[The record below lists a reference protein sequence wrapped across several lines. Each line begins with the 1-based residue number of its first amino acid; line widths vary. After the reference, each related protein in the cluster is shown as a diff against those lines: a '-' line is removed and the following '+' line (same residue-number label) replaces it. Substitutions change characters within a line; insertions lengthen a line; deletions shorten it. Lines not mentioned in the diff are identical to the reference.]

1 MNLRNVF
8 WQLASP
14 SQLLLLAPLV
24 GAMFVAAGF
33 RRTGRV
39 IIGLAMAALVAFGLL
54 PGSAFVARPLET
66 RFPQPVLPDS
76 ISGMVLLTG
85 AESTAASAVSG
96 LPQLGSHANRYV
108 AVLRLATR
116 YPAARIVVSGEP
128 LVRPGQPEL
137 DSQTAVA
144 NAILRDLGVD
154 PKRVTF
160 EQRSWD
166 TCDNARNTRS
176 LVDPRPGETW
186 VLVTSA
192 MHMPRAVA
200 CFRAVG
206 WGDVVPLPDAYQAV
220 PGFDRPRAFRIVDNL
235 QLLDEALHEWVGLAY
250 YRVTG
255 RTEELFPAPA
265 APEIDPGGSDP

>member
-1 MNLRNVF
+1 M
-8 WQLASP
+8 
-14 SQLLLLAPLV
+14 LV
-24 GAMFVAAGF
+24 VVGF

-39 IIGLAMAALVAFGLL
+39 IIGLALGALAAFGLL
-54 PGSAFVARPLET
+54 PGSAYVARTLET
-66 RFPQPVLPDS
+66 RFPQPVLEDS
-76 ISGMVLLTG
+76 ISGIVLLTG

-96 LPQLGSHANRYV
+96 LPQLGSHGNRYV

-128 LVRPGQPEL
+128 LVQAGQPEL

-144 NAILRDLGVD
+144 KAILRDLGVD

-166 TCDNARNTRS
+166 TCDNARNTRN

-206 WGDVVPLPDAYQAV
+206 WDAIVSYPDAYRAV
-220 PGFDRPRAFRIVDNL
+220 PGLDRPRAFRIVDNL
-235 QLLDEALHEWVGLAY
+235 QLFDEALHEWVGLAY
-250 YRVTG
+250 YHVTG
-255 RTEELFPAPA
+255 RTVELFPAPEA
-265 APEIDPGGSDP
+265 ARN